1 MINNFDLTLLS
12 AVNQYAH
19 HSQTF
24 DRFVASIQFNNLFK
38 GGVLFPLVYFIWF
51 KADRN
56 SIKRH
61 YLIATLLCTFPADLI
76 ARLMAKML
84 PFRFRPI
91 HDATINFLPPF
102 GMNTNILDGFSSFPS
117 DHAILFFCLSTG
129 LFFCSKK
136 LGIFALIYTLIFI
149 AFPRIYLGLH
159 YPTDII
165 AGAAIGIIFAVTAN
179 IYFAQSKL
187 VNIINQWSYT
197 KPEFFYPLFFLFT
210 CEVFEMFAS
219 SRALI
224 TSLFGNISQ

>member
-12 AVNQYAH
+12 AVNHYAH

-24 DRFVASIQFNNLFK
+24 DRFVTSLQFNNLFK
-38 GGVLFPLVYFIWF
+38 GGVLLPLVYFIWF
-51 KADRN
+51 KANRN

-76 ARLMAKML
+76 ARLMAKTL

-102 GMNTNILDGFSSFPS
+102 GMNTSTLDGYSSFPS
-117 DHAILFFCLSTG
+117 DHAVLFFCLSTG

-136 LGIFALIYTLIFI
+136 LGIFAFIYTLIFI
-149 AFPRIYLGLH
+149 ALPRLYLGLH
-159 YPTDII
+159 YPTDLII
-165 AGAAIGIIFAVTAN
+165 GAIIGIFFATISIV
-179 IYFAQSKL
+179 YFAQSKL
-187 VNIINQWSYT
+187 VNTINQWSYT

-210 CEVFEMFAS
+210 CEIFEMFAS

-224 TSLFGNISQ
+224 TALFGKISQ

>member
-1 MINNFDLTLLS
+1 MISNFDLNLLS
-12 AVNQYAH
+12 SVNQYAR

-24 DRFVASIQFNNLFK
+24 DHFVVSIQNNYLLK
-38 GGVLFPLVYFIWF
+38 GGVLLPLVYFIWF
-51 KADRN
+51 KADQN

-61 YLIATLLCTFPADLI
+61 YLIATLACTFPAVLV
-76 ARLMAKML
+76 ARLMAKLL
-84 PFRFRPI
+84 PFRLRPI
-91 HDATINFLPPF
+91 NDATINFLPPL
-102 GMNTNILDGFSSFPS
+102 GTNTNVLGGFSSFPS

-136 LGIFALIYTLIFI
+136 LGIFAFIYTLIFI
-149 AFPRIYLGLH
+149 ALPRIYLGFH

-165 AGAAIGIIFAVTAN
+165 AGAAIGIIFAVIAN

-187 VNIINQWSYT
+187 VNIINQWSHT

-219 SRALI
+219 ARAII
-224 TSLFGNISQ
+224 TALFGNISR